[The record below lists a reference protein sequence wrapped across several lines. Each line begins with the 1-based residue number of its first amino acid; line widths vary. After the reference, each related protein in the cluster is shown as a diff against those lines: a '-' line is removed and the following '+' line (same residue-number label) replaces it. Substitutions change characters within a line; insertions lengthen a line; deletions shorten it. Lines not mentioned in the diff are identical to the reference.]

1 MTDDTHPRGDDSMH
15 QKRKELLDLLAAR
28 GSALPPSA
36 ATPATPEQLRKIAE
50 RAGGVNRL
58 AVLLRFHQARRSLPP
73 SRLDPSDN

>member
-1 MTDDTHPRGDDSMH
+1 MHP
-15 QKRKELLDLLAAR
+15 KRKELMDLLAAR

-36 ATPATPEQLRKIAE
+36 ATPATPEQLRRLAE

-58 AVLLRFHQARRSLPP
+58 AVLLRFHQARRSTPQ